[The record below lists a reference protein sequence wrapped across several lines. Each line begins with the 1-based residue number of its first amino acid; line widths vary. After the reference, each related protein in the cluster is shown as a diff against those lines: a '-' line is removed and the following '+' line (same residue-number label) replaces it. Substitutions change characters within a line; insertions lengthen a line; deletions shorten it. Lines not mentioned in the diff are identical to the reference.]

1 LYRAKGKKENEGGR
15 PVTLRDLVKDGLTM
29 SLDSY
34 CIGEITGDEAWE
46 FIKASFTGHRGL
58 ATIHSE
64 SAEDTFSRLLI
75 LSKGASIQESEK
87 TIKEMMAKSI
97 DVIFYLKSFKVVD
110 VLEVIDYDADMD
122 KFLYNRLF
130 EYRIRHEDYN
140 GNIEGEFVKRFDI
153 GERLGDIFMRRGLI

>member
-1 LYRAKGKKENEGGR
+1 
-15 PVTLRDLVKDGLTM
+15 
-29 SLDSY
+29 
-34 CIGEITGDEAWE
+34 
-46 FIKASFTGHRGL
+46 
-58 ATIHSE
+58 
-64 SAEDTFSRLLI
+64 
-75 LSKGASIQESEK
+75 
-87 TIKEMMAKSI
+87 MMAKSI

>member
-1 LYRAKGKKENEGGR
+1 MQAFK
-15 PVTLRDLVKDGLTM
+15 
-29 SLDSY
+29 
-34 CIGEITGDEAWE
+34 
-46 FIKASFTGHRGL
+46 
-58 ATIHSE
+58 
-64 SAEDTFSRLLI
+64 
-75 LSKGASIQESEK
+75 ESENYK
-87 TIKEMMAKSI
+87 RNDGKSI

-153 GERLGDIFMRRGLI
+153 GERPGDIFMRRA